1 MRLWEVYL
9 IFPFMSPLNK
19 PSLLQGK
26 SHSLA
31 KHMDKPGF
39 SGTWEYQSGE
49 QTLAEPAVPVSSVG
63 LSWWLLSRFP
73 GLPTCLT
80 WTFQLAGL
88 SHTGGLINSS
98 SCYSGSIPK
107 E

>member
-1 MRLWEVYL
+1 MFYPVLARAPALSSHAAQTVQAITGGKGGVRLWEVYL

-63 LSWWLLSRFP
+63 LS
-73 GLPTCLT
+73 
-80 WTFQLAGL
+80 
-88 SHTGGLINSS
+88 
-98 SCYSGSIPK
+98 
-107 E
+107 